1 MDLVGRAVK
10 LLSRPPL
17 VIFSLALL
25 VRLVYLV
32 FQDAAFVPADT
43 ADYDQLAL
51 SLSQVQGYVDLAGVP
66 TSERP
71 PFYPSFLALIFFL
84 FGHSLSLVKV
94 IQAFLDAGT
103 CALVYA
109 LAKRVFEDRVAWI
122 SGLLSVFHLS
132 LIFAVPLVLPESLMS
147 FLVLAAVFC
156 LSVAEN
162 SPSMGSSIAAG
173 GLLALAALTRGTALV
188 FPLFVLLYF
197 FWLRGTHLPI
207 FKKWLVISAS
217 FLFVILPWTLRNYQV
232 HHALVPIATQA
243 GRVFYSSYILPQGKI
258 MGVYTSDETV
268 TYARTHLSEA
278 EASRFLF
285 GQTLRRIADDPSLL
299 WYLSFLKLAY
309 LVSPFDWELSGGK
322 GIYNF
327 SYAFILPFALW
338 GIYVSLRGKKGQ
350 ILLLPLVQ
358 FLFVS
363 LLFYGSPRLRLS
375 VEPFLIIFA
384 ASVLHAFFEDRR
396 QHAMAVRGLFTFYVM
411 NVAAYFFSNDVKS
424 FASGLLRG
432 FGLW

>member
-1 MDLVGRAVK
+1 MGLVGRAVK
-10 LLSRPPL
+10 LLSKPPL

-25 VRLVYLV
+25 MRLIYLV
-32 FQDAAFVPADT
+32 FHDADFVPGDARNYT
-43 ADYDQLAL
+43 QLAVVL
-51 SLSQVQGYVDLAGVP
+51 TQGQGYVDSAGIP

-71 PFYPSFLALIFFL
+71 PLYPFFLALIFFL
-84 FGHSLSLVKV
+84 FGQSLPLVKL
-94 IQAFLDAGT
+94 IQALTDAGT

-109 LAKRVFEDRVAWI
+109 LAKRVFDDRVAWI

-132 LIFAVPLVLPESLMS
+132 LIFAVPLALPETLMT
-147 FLVLAAVFC
+147 FLVLSAV
-156 LSVAEN
+156 LYVSLAEN

-173 GLLALAALTRGTALV
+173 CLLALAALTRGTALV

-197 FWLRGTHLPI
+197 FWLGGSRLPM

-268 TYARTHLSEA
+268 TYARSQLSEA

-285 GQTLRRIADDPSLL
+285 GQTLRRIADDPSML

-309 LVSPFDWELSGGK
+309 LASPFDWELSGGK

-338 GIYVSLRGKKGQ
+338 GIYVSLKEKKGQ

-358 FLFVS
+358 CLFVS

-375 VEPFLIIFA
+375 VEPFLIVFA

-396 QHAMAVRGLFTFYVM
+396 RHAMAVRGLFTFYVM

>member
-1 MDLVGRAVK
+1 
-10 LLSRPPL
+10 L
-17 VIFSLALL
+17 VIFSLALV
-25 VRLVYLV
+25 VRLTYLL
-32 FQDAAFVPADT
+32 FHDADFVPADT

-51 SLSQVQGYVDLAGVP
+51 SLSRGQGYVDPAGAP

-94 IQAFLDAGT
+94 VQAFLDAGT

-109 LAKRVFEDRVAWI
+109 LAKRVFDDRVAWI

-132 LIFAVPLVLPESLMS
+132 LIFAVPLALPETLMT
-147 FLVLAAVFC
+147 FVVLAAVLC
-156 LSVAEN
+156 LSLAES
-162 SPSMGSSIAAG
+162 SPSMGSSMAAG
-173 GLLALAALTRGTALV
+173 CLLALAALTRGTALV

-197 FWLRGTHLPI
+197 FWRRATRLPM

-243 GRVFYSSYILPQGKI
+243 GRVFYSSYLPPQGKI
-258 MGVYTSDETV
+258 LGVYTSDETV
-268 TYARTHLSEA
+268 TYARTHLTEA

-285 GQTLRRIADDPSLL
+285 GQTLKRIADDPGML

-309 LVSPFDWELSGGK
+309 LASPFDWELSGGK

-327 SYAFILPFALW
+327 SYGFVLPFALW

-350 ILLLPLVQ
+350 ILLLPLLQ
-358 FLFVS
+358 LLFVS

-384 ASVLHAFFEDRR
+384 ASALYACFEDRR
-396 QHAMAVRGLFTFYVM
+396 RHAMAVKGLFAFYAV
-411 NVAAYFFSNDVKS
+411 NVAVYFFSNDVKT